1 MSGKGKMLNQRR
13 QINLMKYAAFVAACD
28 ATDQAH
34 RDSFFGKLK
43 RWRGFSGIYGLQP
56 APALG
61 FGDFIRLNA
70 A

>member
-1 MSGKGKMLNQRR
+1 MSGKGKMLYQRR

-43 RWRGFSGIYGLQP
+43 HWRASQ
-56 APALG
+56 AT
-61 FGDFIRLNA
+61 NA
-70 A
+70 AKAAPVLEFCDLSRRNAA